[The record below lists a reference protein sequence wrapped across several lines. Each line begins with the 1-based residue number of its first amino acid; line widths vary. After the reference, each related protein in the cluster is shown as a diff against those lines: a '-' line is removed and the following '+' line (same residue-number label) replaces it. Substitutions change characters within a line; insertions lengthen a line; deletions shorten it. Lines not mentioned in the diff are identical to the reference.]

1 VVHQDIKAPG
11 RPGGMALRLHPQDWV
26 AVLRR
31 LPSETHQ
38 ALADAVPAAME
49 AQWLW
54 AEEVKMLAKLVTFAD
69 GEMVAVT
76 TPCEQGYCINGSYV
90 PRRFFVHAFAE
101 VFEKYPAHQLTSM
114 LAFDQETGRSV
125 PLSSRAALVGGTMV
139 GWPGSR
145 LVTPVHAAILH
156 ARLYVCMRLG
166 LPKRQRG
173 RRAARWSKIDGVGA

>member
-1 VVHQDIKAPG
+1 
-11 RPGGMALRLHPQDWV
+11 MALTLQPEDWV

-54 AEEVKMLAKLVTFAD
+54 AEEVKMLATLVTFAD
-69 GEMVAVT
+69 GELVAVT
-76 TPCEQGYCINGSYV
+76 IPHERGYRINGAYV
-90 PRRFFVHAFAE
+90 PRRFFVHVFAQFLE
-101 VFEKYPAHQLTSM
+101 TYPADQLTSM

-125 PLSSRAALVGGTMV
+125 PLSSRAALVGDTMV

-145 LVTPVHAAILH
+145 LVTPTHAAILH
-156 ARLYVCMRLG
+156 ARLFVCMRLG
-166 LPKRQRG
+166 MPKRQRG
-173 RRAARWSKIDGVGA
+173 RRAARWSKIDGIGS